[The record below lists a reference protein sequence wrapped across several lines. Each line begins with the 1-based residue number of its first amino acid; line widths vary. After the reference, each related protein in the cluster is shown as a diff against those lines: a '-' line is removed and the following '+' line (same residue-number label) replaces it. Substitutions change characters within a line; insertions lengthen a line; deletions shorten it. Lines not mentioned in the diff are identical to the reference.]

1 MDQWWSME
9 VPPGAVDPM
18 FLYELAEHLGM
29 TVQQMT
35 TGRPGMSARE
45 LSVGWPIYFR
55 FKERAQKREADRQ
68 KQKRGRL

>member
-9 VPPGAVDPM
+9 VPSGTVDPM

-35 TGRPGMSARE
+35 TGRPGMSAHE
-45 LSVGWPIYFR
+45 LCIGWPVYMR
-55 FKERAQKREADRQ
+55 YKERARERAREKE
-68 KQKRGRL
+68 KQKRGRS